1 MVRRIVWLM
10 ALAGC
15 VSGAAVAQI
24 PAANPAAQPLQ
35 ESKPPVQSRANKR
48 ETLRAA
54 LQQTPPVAP
63 VGTQRMTPNAR
74 DELRGQLKT
83 QPGL

>member
-1 MVRRIVWLM
+1 MVRRIFWLM
-10 ALAGC
+10 TAAGC
-15 VSGAAVAQI
+15 VSGAAVAQA
-24 PAANPAAQPLQ
+24 PAANPAAQPSQ
-35 ESKPPVQSRANKR
+35 EAKPPVRSRASQR

-54 LQQTPPVAP
+54 LLQTPPVAP

-83 QPGL
+83 QSGS